1 MRLPPDVTAR
11 EVNTALK
18 TLAEEGW
25 KVADILETRPP
36 FAGPGKGAARVA
48 RLRVVDGGAVQLV
61 LVYPE
66 YGPRTQ
72 G

>member
-11 EVNTALK
+11 EVTTALK
-18 TLAEEGW
+18 ALAEEGW
-25 KVADILETRPP
+25 QVAEILETRPP
-36 FAGPGKGAARVA
+36 FAGPGKGVARVA
-48 RLRVVDGGAVQLV
+48 RLRVVEDGAVQLV

-66 YGPRTQ
+66 YGPRAQ